1 MSNRRAFHLL
11 LSTLVAIA
19 ICAPGLA
26 AADWTV
32 YVAGHLG
39 ISTGN
44 GEVAGVNTG
53 GFPFDDSDRD
63 SAPMMSGSVGL
74 SIPMDELMAWKL
86 PYDLELPDWP
96 VRPEFEVTGLR
107 DFEYWTVWNDGA
119 TFDDV
124 WVSRSSSVSMMV
136 NNWFDVPAT
145 ILTRPLAWTFQTRK
159 TTMRRILDPITMYAG
174 AGVGTA
180 KLEIAAI
187 STFPEQAYG
196 DDWKF
201 AWQVGTG
208 VGYQLTP
215 FVNVDL
221 GYRFFKTREAEP
233 QLLDTGG
240 NPVNGSFYGLTERV
254 HEFRAGLRV
263 NVYSFTSPWERLE

>member
-1 MSNRRAFHLL
+1 MPNLRATLRL
-11 LSTLVAIA
+11 ASTLLVVS
-19 ICAPGLA
+19 ICAPSLA
-26 AADWTV
+26 LADWTV

-39 ISTGN
+39 IATGK
-44 GEVAGVNTG
+44 GDVAGINTG
-53 GFPFDDSDRD
+53 GFPFDAEDRD
-63 SAPMMSGSVGL
+63 SSPMMSGAAGL

-86 PYDLELPDWP
+86 PYGLELPDWP
-96 VRPEFEVTGLR
+96 VRPEVEFTGLR
-107 DFEYWTVWNDGA
+107 DFEYRTLLNPGA
-119 TFDDV
+119 SFDDV
-124 WVSRSSSVSMMV
+124 WVSTSSSWSIMV
-136 NNWFDVPAT
+136 NNWFDVPGT

-159 TTMRRILDPITMYAG
+159 ASVKRVLEPITMYAG

-180 KLEIAAI
+180 QIDIEAI
-187 STFPEQAYG
+187 STFPEQASG
-196 DDWKF
+196 SDWKF

-221 GYRFFKTREAEP
+221 GYRFFKTREVEP
-233 QLLDTGG
+233 TLLDPAG
-240 NPVNGSFYGLTERV
+240 NPQPGTFYGLTERV

>member
-1 MSNRRAFHLL
+1 MPNR
-11 LSTLVAIA
+11 SAIA
-19 ICAPGLA
+19 RLVSLLFVLSIVAPGLA

-32 YVAGHLG
+32 YAAGHLG
-39 ISTGN
+39 IATGK
-44 GEVAGVNTG
+44 GDVAGINTG
-53 GFPFDDSDRD
+53 LFPFSDDDRD
-63 SAPMMSGSVGL
+63 SSPMMSGAVGL
-74 SIPMDELMAWKL
+74 AIPMDEVMAWKL
-86 PYDLELPDWP
+86 PYGLELPDWP
-96 VRPEFEVTGLR
+96 VRVEAEFTGLR

-124 WVSRSSSVSMMV
+124 WVSGSSSVSIMV
-136 NNWFDVPAT
+136 DTWFDAPTT

-159 TTMRRILDPITMYAG
+159 TTMKRILEPITMYAG

-180 KLEIAAI
+180 KLEIDAV

-196 DDWKF
+196 SDWKF

-208 VGYQLTP
+208 LGYQLTP

-221 GYRFFKTREAEP
+221 GYRFFKTREIEP

-240 NPVNGSFYGLTERV
+240 NPQPGSFYGLTERV

-263 NVYSFTSPWERLE
+263 NVYSFTSPWSRLD